1 MTPEMDVGTG
11 VDLAVHLW
19 ETFSSATAFV
29 IVVTGIGTMTGTSFA
44 IEDSVEIIGAV
55 AIGKRDDQ
63 SAKWVGKYG
72 TRSRSDRGQELFK
85 VQPAAM
91 LKGRSLSLSVAY

>member
-11 VDLAVHLW
+11 VDLAVHVW

-72 TRSRSDRGQELFK
+72 TG
-85 VQPAAM
+85 
-91 LKGRSLSLSVAY
+91 SVATGGKSCSRFNPLLC